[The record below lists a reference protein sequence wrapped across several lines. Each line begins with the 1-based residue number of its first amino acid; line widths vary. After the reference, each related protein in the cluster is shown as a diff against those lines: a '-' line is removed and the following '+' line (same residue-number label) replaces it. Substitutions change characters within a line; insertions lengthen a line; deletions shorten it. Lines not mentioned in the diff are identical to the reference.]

1 MASSA
6 YSGQSLAFCFAER
19 FCRICRISFGNGGKY
34 FLYSKCD
41 SLTRAG
47 ILLQQIT
54 GIDIFK
60 EEHLTLRPMICKNC
74 YKKLDAM
81 STKRKDLNDSI
92 ADMVQKVVSGRPF
105 FTGKRSHIPISPR
118 MTENSPCRSPAAK
131 RLSSPDSSSRQRGIQ
146 RSIRF
151 GSETQVNVVGISP
164 LEAGTNLAHPISMCT
179 TVTTTASISTQTSV
193 TSTASISTQTS
204 VTATASRST
213 TYTQTVSRVSNKKV

>member
-1 MASSA
+1 MGHMCICSQYGLSYKRGGPSQGWSLKRGTYYYTCCLNAALASKVCA
-6 YSGQSLAFCFAER
+6 QTP
-19 FCRICRISFGNGGKY
+19 IC
-34 FLYSKCD
+34 L
-41 SLTRAG
+41 
-47 ILLQQIT
+47 
-54 GIDIFK
+54 
-60 EEHLTLRPMICKNC
+60 
-74 YKKLDAM
+74 
-81 STKRKDLNDSI
+81 
-92 ADMVQKVVSGRPF
+92 
-105 FTGKRSHIPISPR
+105 
-118 MTENSPCRSPAAK
+118 
-131 RLSSPDSSSRQRGIQ
+131 SSRQRGIQ

>member
-1 MASSA
+1 
-6 YSGQSLAFCFAER
+6 
-19 FCRICRISFGNGGKY
+19 
-34 FLYSKCD
+34 
-41 SLTRAG
+41 
-47 ILLQQIT
+47 
-54 GIDIFK
+54 
-60 EEHLTLRPMICKNC
+60 
-74 YKKLDAM
+74 M

-131 RLSSPDSSSRQRGIQ
+131 RLSARPSPDSSSRQRGIQ